1 MIAGLV
7 SPAYAD
13 NRIYIGQLGF
23 SVDKMLND
31 VSYKQTF
38 GNYFVQNRNEILI
51 IEIGIGLNK
60 YPFKLNDYLNNKKQG
75 ENALQY
81 AIAHPTPIPSGAVVW
96 NGQGNPKDALKPHVD
111 SVTSNTYDGTYG
123 TGKIIDVEVA
133 FNNPVTVTGTPTLQL
148 ETGDTDRNAIYDSG
162 SGTAA
167 LLFYYTVQAGDT
179 TDDLDYTGTNA
190 LQLNGGSIKSAA
202 GTDAVLVLPLPGAA
216 GSLGNSKQ
224 IAIDAT
230 APVLSNV
237 TIGTIKEGDIVTAT
251 SNEAGFVYL
260 VPANTEAT
268 TDALETAV
276 ATSNGAKIAASAGQ
290 AVNITTTGLAAGNYL
305 VYAVDAAGNISVP
318 SSAIVI
324 LSSAKDILAF
334 SLTQQTGPAVINSQ
348 NHTINIEVKYGT
360 NLTNLIATFTLSPNA
375 TAKIGTTEQVS
386 GVTANDYTN
395 PVIYTVKAQDGSTQT
410 WTITVT
416 TAKNSD
422 NSINSFSFDQQ
433 KDLANIDPV
442 NHTIN
447 IKVVSDTNL
456 KQLVAKFKLPA
467 GATAEVGDT
476 LQVSGTTVNDYTN
489 SVVYTVVA
497 ENGSVQNWTVT
508 VTSDYSNKNDIVLF
522 SIPQQTGPAVINN
535 VNHTVNI
542 EVANA
547 TDLTGLVATFTLS
560 AGATAQVNGVAQVS
574 GVTANNYTNPVAFK
588 VTAQSGV
595 AQDWM
600 ITVAEASSSAKD
612 IKAFSFNEQTGPAAI
627 NAENHTVQIEV
638 ANGTDL
644 SSLVA
649 GFELSAGA
657 TAKVGGINQVSE
669 QTANDFKNPVTY
681 IIYAEDET
689 TQVWAVTVTEN
700 KSSSNDFITFS
711 LAEQKGTAEIDT
723 LNHTVQIE
731 VVNDT
736 NLSNLVATFTLSA
749 NASAKIGETSQV
761 SGETANDFTNPVTY
775 TVVAE
780 DGTPQNWVVTVT
792 QARNPANAI
801 TTFSFAKQKDPAVI
815 NAENHTV
822 QIQVENSTNLSSL
835 VATFTLSPNATAK
848 IGTTVQESGVTA
860 NDYTNPVIY
869 TVLAEDGTPQDWT
882 VTVVEYAVSDPL
894 SLSAVTVSGTEVFL
908 SWAPPVAN
916 TNIQGYEVYRDG
928 SAIGKC
934 EAETTNYNDTN
945 LNYSASYQYNVK
957 AIDTLG
963 VKSPGAA
970 IVSATTWPE
979 KTLIVNGITNGALVN
994 HDVTVTGFCEGETVT
1009 ISKDG
1014 TGSSN
1019 LGQHSVTFST
1029 DGQHTAVVSATG
1041 TGSTVTL
1048 TFTIDKT
1055 APTVTIAPISNLE
1068 NSHSGVIPQITFNGE
1083 NVTKEVRLNGQLY
1096 DNLPIKKAGQYT
1108 LVASARDAAG
1118 NVGSDTKQ
1126 FTITWDTTT
1135 PDITIKD
1142 GLTDIAITNEANYEE
1157 VKPTITLAGGTNL
1170 VNYTY
1175 TATLTKPDGISQI
1188 FTKGQEIPLLPE
1200 NNEEGRYRLVVN
1212 ATNPSYTNIT
1222 GTKTVEFV
1230 IDNSAPTAAITGVT
1244 NNTTY
1249 NVPVTP
1255 VINFNDSVSAQTAL
1269 NARAVLELTKN
1280 SKAIPYAMGASIS
1293 EDGQYILEASTADE
1307 KGHVSNTDAKT
1318 FIIDR
1323 TKPVINLSGVIDG
1336 YNYKDQDVTITAQ
1349 INEPGNLTVYD
1360 ANSNEINLVGN
1371 QITFSV
1377 TAGEVENY
1385 QLLFVATDTA
1395 GNTNESRCGFSIDR
1409 LPVDIVVNGIT
1420 EGQVINY
1427 SPNISFTTY
1436 EGSEEKTGTTAK
1448 IDGQEFTGGTY
1459 DVEGKHALTA
1469 TYQTGGNIYSK
1480 TVNFTID
1487 KSAPGITI
1495 TSVTKNGEAVSGYI
1509 KAGDEI
1515 IVRASVNEGS
1525 GLQEIYFNVG
1535 QITNS
1540 VPMQLVQGQNYYQG
1554 TWLAP
1559 SGTYAN
1565 LNIEVCARDIA
1576 GNTAAK
1582 TFSGT
1587 INIDNTVPTVSLST
1601 TPAAADGDNNIF
1613 ISPNMQVKLN
1623 AGQDETI
1630 YYTLNG
1636 TSGSAETSITLNS
1649 FRQGTNQITYYAK
1662 DKAGNQ
1668 SDTQSYMFEYDS
1680 AAPAAVNLSTSSSGS
1695 TSIPMVSITGNVPG
1709 EGGAGAKVI
1718 LKKSGAY
1725 VTETSVAQ
1733 DGTFTISG
1741 ILLNEGEN
1749 VFSLV
1754 ARDPAGNESANVQFS
1769 RVLDSNEP
1777 IISLKKVDDIHYS
1790 ATASETVSNLT
1801 ATFNGTVIAQSDITT
1816 TDAKTF
1822 LIKTQA
1828 PVAGSN
1834 KLIISANDHA
1844 GNVGTGSLTTN
1855 YIPPQ
1860 TRQDNLSISNT
1871 ALMDIPADAF
1881 NSTSNMTVRTGT
1893 FPEETQYKLL
1903 GSTLSFGFSQEPV
1916 NPVILKIY
1924 VGTGLTGVTLFHV
1937 TDNGTVEVPIVATET
1952 TSAAFNPDLAVED
1965 QAYYL
1970 TDTGYVVIKTKNFSG
1985 WQMGSDVTPPAITIN
2000 TTDYEINSADQAAG
2014 KMKIEG
2020 VITDL
2025 NPLNQVTV
2033 THGKTTINLV
2043 QNGVL
2048 NAGLISEMPLTQEEQ
2063 LSKIYQYKYSF
2074 NVPLEL
2080 GQGKVDVTVS
2090 AEDRLG
2096 NGTTPGNMAE
2106 QKRTYYVDT
2115 IAPTLTVNPKQT
2127 LTNADKVDITLSVSE
2142 EVALSING
2150 VDKGKIN
2157 RGDHVVNVQLD
2168 KEGDNSFTIIARD
2181 SLYNEESKQNI
2192 VYNEVSQS
2200 VTIKR
2205 DTIRPVITING
2216 IVDGGVYGSAKT
2228 ISASCNEGLTP
2239 TVTIDGADFGNPY
2252 GVEGTHTL
2260 VATATD
2266 LAGNTTEERR
2276 TFTIDISVPT
2286 ISISGVSNGG
2296 YYNGMQNVTI
2306 TADNATSLVI
2316 TQKTDG
2322 GAAQSF
2328 TVDGLLSKE
2337 LALGVNGEEHTYT
2350 LSAIA
2355 MKTVENQNRIVSAT
2369 TSFTIDN
2376 VKVTQVNAVNGQ
2388 ATVALS
2394 AAPLAAPKVT
2404 DFKIT
2409 QSINGGQATN
2419 ITATN
2424 IQWDAVAKQA
2434 VLTIPVVSDT
2444 DAAQSIV
2451 ISVAYKTSQ
2460 PVNAPPFNTKVLN
2473 TAKDI
2478 VAFSLS
2484 SQTGLAKIDKTKYT
2498 VTIEVVNGT
2507 NLEQLKA
2514 TFALSKG
2521 ATAKVGD
2528 VAQISGVTTNDYTSP
2543 VTFTVTAED
2552 GSVQSWVIT
2561 VSQAKGSATDILA
2574 FSFNQQTGPAVI
2586 DWINHTVG
2594 IEVAYQSDLAKL
2606 TATFALSGG
2615 ATARIGSLVQTSGVT
2630 VNDYTNPVIYTVIA
2644 EDGTEQL
2651 WTITVTEKQITGK
2664 LYKSVNQIV
2673 PGSTLFVFVLEE
2685 GYNPANFEVAIDS
2698 ISMTYKTDQTQLEI
2712 GADVIT
2718 AANRFEYTVS
2728 STAPIAQKQVED
2740 IVVHIKPRTVNNAAD
2755 ILAYS
2760 LSNQVGSAEI
2770 DHLFRTIAIEVA
2782 SGADLTGLVA
2792 NFTLSEGAK
2801 AMVHGLEQTSGVTV
2815 NDFTH
2820 PVTYTVEGANGS
2832 VENWIVTVMEALS
2845 SSNNINT
2852 FMVLGQTGP
2861 AVIDELEHTVNVV
2874 VNKGTDRTNLV
2885 ATFTLSDGAVAKVNG
2900 VEQVSGQTANDFT
2913 SPVAYTV
2920 IAEDGTEQNWI
2931 VIVTEE
2937 QSSANH
2943 ILAFSLDG
2951 QASEAVIDTAAHSVF
2966 NEVPK
2971 GTGLTSLV
2979 AAFSLSEGAVA
2990 KVNGI
2995 DQISGVTAN
3004 DYTNPVTYTVMAE
3017 DGTTQDWVVTVAEE
3031 LSSAND
3037 ITSLSFVEQISEA
3050 EIDPVAHAVYAE
3062 VAGGT
3067 SLTSLVATFSLSEG
3081 AVALVNGVEQISG
3094 ETTNDYTAP
3103 LTYTV
3108 RAENGAEQD
3117 WTIIVREQMP
3127 TGTLYKAVD
3136 YPTWGGTT
3144 YVFVFDE
3151 GCDPSQYEVIID
3163 GTQMTYKTGQEP
3175 MVAGLAVII
3184 EPNRFEWAFNS
3195 GDDIAQKEVA
3205 DIVVEV
3211 RHILLVS

>member
-1 MIAGLV
+1 
-7 SPAYAD
+7 
-13 NRIYIGQLGF
+13 
-23 SVDKMLND
+23 
-31 VSYKQTF
+31 
-38 GNYFVQNRNEILI
+38 
-51 IEIGIGLNK
+51 
-60 YPFKLNDYLNNKKQG
+60 
-75 ENALQY
+75 
-81 AIAHPTPIPSGAVVW
+81 
-96 NGQGNPKDALKPHVD
+96 
-111 SVTSNTYDGTYG
+111 
-123 TGKIIDVEVA
+123 
-133 FNNPVTVTGTPTLQL
+133 
-148 ETGDTDRNAIYDSG
+148 
-162 SGTAA
+162 
-167 LLFYYTVQAGDT
+167 
-179 TDDLDYTGTNA
+179 
-190 LQLNGGSIKSAA
+190 
-202 GTDAVLVLPLPGAA
+202 
-216 GSLGNSKQ
+216 
-224 IAIDAT
+224 
-230 APVLSNV
+230 
-237 TIGTIKEGDIVTAT
+237 
-251 SNEAGFVYL
+251 
-260 VPANTEAT
+260 
-268 TDALETAV
+268 
-276 ATSNGAKIAASAGQ
+276 
-290 AVNITTTGLAAGNYL
+290 
-305 VYAVDAAGNISVP
+305 
-318 SSAIVI
+318 
-324 LSSAKDILAF
+324 
-334 SLTQQTGPAVINSQ
+334 
-348 NHTINIEVKYGT
+348 
-360 NLTNLIATFTLSPNA
+360 
-375 TAKIGTTEQVS
+375 
-386 GVTANDYTN
+386 
-395 PVIYTVKAQDGSTQT
+395 
-410 WTITVT
+410 
-416 TAKNSD
+416 
-422 NSINSFSFDQQ
+422 
-433 KDLANIDPV
+433 
-442 NHTIN
+442 
-447 IKVVSDTNL
+447 
-456 KQLVAKFKLPA
+456 
-467 GATAEVGDT
+467 
-476 LQVSGTTVNDYTN
+476 
-489 SVVYTVVA
+489 
-497 ENGSVQNWTVT
+497 
-508 VTSDYSNKNDIVLF
+508 
-522 SIPQQTGPAVINN
+522 
-535 VNHTVNI
+535 
-542 EVANA
+542 
-547 TDLTGLVATFTLS
+547 
-560 AGATAQVNGVAQVS
+560 
-574 GVTANNYTNPVAFK
+574 
-588 VTAQSGV
+588 
-595 AQDWM
+595 
-600 ITVAEASSSAKD
+600 
-612 IKAFSFNEQTGPAAI
+612 
-627 NAENHTVQIEV
+627 
-638 ANGTDL
+638 
-644 SSLVA
+644 
-649 GFELSAGA
+649 
-657 TAKVGGINQVSE
+657 
-669 QTANDFKNPVTY
+669 
-681 IIYAEDET
+681 
-689 TQVWAVTVTEN
+689 
-700 KSSSNDFITFS
+700 
-711 LAEQKGTAEIDT
+711 
-723 LNHTVQIE
+723 
-731 VVNDT
+731 
-736 NLSNLVATFTLSA
+736 
-749 NASAKIGETSQV
+749 
-761 SGETANDFTNPVTY
+761 
-775 TVVAE
+775 
-780 DGTPQNWVVTVT
+780 
-792 QARNPANAI
+792 
-801 TTFSFAKQKDPAVI
+801 
-815 NAENHTV
+815 
-822 QIQVENSTNLSSL
+822 
-835 VATFTLSPNATAK
+835 
-848 IGTTVQESGVTA
+848 
-860 NDYTNPVIY
+860 
-869 TVLAEDGTPQDWT
+869 
-882 VTVVEYAVSDPL
+882 
-894 SLSAVTVSGTEVFL
+894 
-908 SWAPPVAN
+908 
-916 TNIQGYEVYRDG
+916 
-928 SAIGKC
+928 
-934 EAETTNYNDTN
+934 
-945 LNYSASYQYNVK
+945 
-957 AIDTLG
+957 
-963 VKSPGAA
+963 
-970 IVSATTWPE
+970 VSATTWPE

-994 HDVTVTGFCEGETVT
+994 HDVTVTGFCVGEIVT
-1009 ISKDG
+1009 ISRDG

-1019 LGQHSVTFST
+1019 PGQHSVTFST
-1029 DGQHTAVVSATG
+1029 DGRHTAVVSATG
-1041 TGSTVTL
+1041 TDSTVSL

-1055 APTVTIAPISNLE
+1055 APTVTIAPIANLE
-1068 NSHSGVIPQITFNGE
+1068 NNHSGVIPQITFNGE
-1083 NVTKEVRLNGQLY
+1083 YVTNEVRLNSQLY
-1096 DNLPIKKAGQYT
+1096 DGLPIKKAGQYT

-1126 FTITWDTTT
+1126 FTITWDAVT
-1135 PDITIKD
+1135 PDINILD
-1142 GLTDIAITNEANYEE
+1142 GLTGIAITNEANYAG
-1157 VKPTITLAGGTNL
+1157 VKPAITLAGGTNL

-1175 TATLTKPDGISQI
+1175 TATLTKPGGASQI

-1200 NNEEGRYRLVVN
+1200 SNEEGRYRLVVN

-1222 GTKTVEFV
+1222 GTESVEFI
-1230 IDNSAPTAAITGVT
+1230 IDNLAPTAAITGVT

-1255 VINFNDSVSAQTAL
+1255 VINFSDSVSGQSAL
-1269 NARAVLELTKN
+1269 NANAVLKLTKN
-1280 SKAIPYAMGASIS
+1280 GQVIPYAMGDNIS
-1293 EDGQYILEASTADE
+1293 EDGQYTLEASTKDE
-1307 KGHVSNTDAKT
+1307 NGHVSNTDVKT
-1318 FIIDR
+1318 FTIDR

-1336 YNYKDQDVTITAQ
+1336 YSYKDQDVTITAQ
-1349 INEPGNLTVYD
+1349 INEPGNFAVYD

-1371 QITFSV
+1371 QITFSG
-1377 TAGEVENY
+1377 TAGDVENY

-1395 GNTNESRCGFSIDR
+1395 GNTNESRCSFSIDR
-1409 LPVDIVVNGIT
+1409 LPVDIMVNGIA

-1459 DVEGKHALTA
+1459 DVEGKHALIA
-1469 TYQTGGNIYSK
+1469 TYQIGGNIYSK
-1480 TVNFTID
+1480 TVNFIID

-1540 VPMQLVQGQNYYQG
+1540 VPMQLMQGQNYYQG

-1559 SGTYAN
+1559 SGTYSN

-1623 AGQDETI
+1623 VGQDETI

-1636 TSGSAETSITLNS
+1636 TSDSAQTSITLNN
-1649 FRQGTNQITYYAK
+1649 FRQGTNQITYYAQ

-1668 SDTQSYMFEYDS
+1668 SDTKSYMFEYDS
-1680 AAPAAVNLSTSSSGS
+1680 AAPSAVNLSTSSSGA
-1695 TSIPMVSITGNVPG
+1695 TNVPTVSISGSVPG
-1709 EGGAGAKVI
+1709 VSGAGSKVI

-1741 ILLNEGEN
+1741 IMLNEGEN
-1749 VFSLV
+1749 VFNLV
-1754 ARDPAGNESANVQFS
+1754 ARDVAGNESANVQFS

-1777 IISLKKVDDIHYS
+1777 LISLKKVDDIHYS
-1790 ATASETVSNLT
+1790 AAASETVGNLT

-1822 LIKTQA
+1822 LIKTLA

-1834 KLIISANDHA
+1834 KLIISANDSA

-1855 YIPPQ
+1855 YIPPL

-1871 ALMDIPADAF
+1871 AIMDVPADAF

-1937 TDNGTVEVPIVATET
+1937 TDNGTVEVPIVAIET
-1952 TSAAFNPDLAVED
+1952 TSAAFNPDLAEVD

-2043 QNGVL
+2043 QNGVFIG
-2048 NAGLISEMPLTQEEQ
+2048 NLISEVPLTQQEK
-2063 LSKIYQYKYSF
+2063 LIKTYKHKYSF

-2096 NGTTPGNMAE
+2096 NGTKRGNIAE

-2115 IAPTLTVNPKQT
+2115 IVPTLTVNPKQT

-2150 VDKGKIN
+2150 VDKGKFN

-2168 KEGDNSFTIIARD
+2168 KEGDNSFTITARD
-2181 SLYNEESKQNI
+2181 SMYNEESKQNI
-2192 VYNEVSQS
+2192 VYNEVSRL

-2216 IVDGGVYGSAKT
+2216 VVDGGVYGSAKT
-2228 ISASCNEGLTP
+2228 ISASCNEDLTP
-2239 TVTIDGADFGNPY
+2239 TVTIDGAGFGNPY

-2286 ISISGVSNGG
+2286 ITITGVSNGG

-2306 TADNATSLVI
+2306 TASNATTLTI

-2322 GAAQSF
+2322 GAAQPVA
-2328 TVDGLLSKE
+2328 VDGLSKE
-2337 LALGVNGEEHTYT
+2337 LALGVNGEEHAYT
-2350 LSAIA
+2350 LSATA

-2369 TSFTIDN
+2369 TSFTVDN
-2376 VKVTQVNAVNGQ
+2376 VYITQLNAVNGR
-2388 ATVALS
+2388 ATVTLS

-2409 QSINGGQATN
+2409 QSINGGQATS

-2434 VLTIPVVSDT
+2434 VLTIPVVPDT
-2444 DAAQSIV
+2444 AAAQSIV

-2484 SQTGLAKIDKTKYT
+2484 SQTGLAKIDKTNYT
-2498 VTIEVVNGT
+2498 VNIEVAYGT

-2528 VAQISGVTTNDYTSP
+2528 VAQISGVTANNYTSP

-2561 VSQAKGSATDILA
+2561 VSQAKGSANDIAA

-2651 WTITVTEKQITGK
+2651 WTVTVTEKQITGK

-2698 ISMTYKTDQTQLEI
+2698 ISMTYKTDQPQLEI

-2718 AANRFEYTVS
+2718 AANRSEYTVN

-2740 IVVHIKPRTVNNAAD
+2740 IVVHIKPRAVNNAAD
-2755 ILAYS
+2755 ILAYN
-2760 LSNQVGSAEI
+2760 LSDQVGSAEI

-2792 NFTLSEGAK
+2792 TFTLSEGAK
-2801 AMVHGLEQTSGVTV
+2801 ATVHGLEQTSGVTV

-2832 VENWIVTVMEALS
+2832 VESWIVTVTEALS

-2861 AVIDELEHTVNVV
+2861 AVIDALEHTVNVV

-2920 IAEDGTEQNWI
+2920 IAEDGTEQNWVVTI
-2931 VIVTEE
+2931 TEE
-2937 QSSANH
+2937 LNSANH

-2979 AAFSLSEGAVA
+2979 ATFRLSEGAVA

-3017 DGTTQDWVVTVAEE
+3017 DGTAQDWLVTVAEE
-3031 LSSAND
+3031 LSSANN
-3037 ITSLSFVEQISEA
+3037 IISFSFIEQISDA
-3050 EIDPVAHAVYAE
+3050 EIDTVAHAVYAE

-3067 SLTSLVATFSLSEG
+3067 DITSLVAAFGLSEG

-3103 LTYTV
+3103 VTYTV
-3108 RAENGAEQD
+3108 QAEDGTEQD
-3117 WTIIVREQMP
+3117 WTITVGEKMP
-3127 TGTLYKAVD
+3127 AGTLYKALN
-3136 YPTWGGTT
+3136 YPLLGSTS
-3144 YVFVFDE
+3144 YVFVFEE
-3151 GCDPSQYEVIID
+3151 GSDPSQYEVTID
-3163 GTQMTYKTGQEP
+3163 GIQMTYKIGQSP
-3175 MVAGLAVII
+3175 IVAGSDVIM
-3184 EPNRFEWAFNS
+3184 EPNRFEYAFNS
-3195 GDDIAQKEVA
+3195 GDDMAQKEVA

-3211 RHILLVS
+3211 RHI